1 MNWNNQFSPHTSV
14 DEVWTSLDV
23 DLGAVSHQGL
33 VREDNQD
40 SFLVMKFGR
49 WLENLMTN
57 IDESLF
63 EQSYY
68 MTGYGLLVADGMG
81 GMAGGDVASRMA
93 LTQLIELIVDT
104 PDWTLAVQRQ
114 KDVMTVLE
122 RMTERFFQIDD
133 ILRNEARMMHHG

>member
-1 MNWNNQFSPHTSV
+1 MNWNNQFSPRTSV

-68 MTGYGLLVADGMG
+68 MTG
-81 GMAGGDVASRMA
+81 
-93 LTQLIELIVDT
+93 
-104 PDWTLAVQRQ
+104 
-114 KDVMTVLE
+114 
-122 RMTERFFQIDD
+122 
-133 ILRNEARMMHHG
+133 